1 MTMNKKHIICLAVAL
16 LCIGGV
22 SAQSFKKFE
31 YRVKAGFNIG
41 GTTPLPLPAEIRK
54 LKEYSPTLAF
64 AIEGNVVRNL
74 TAKWALISGLRFETK
89 GMSAGAQV
97 KNYQLTMNVDNGDE
111 QGLISGVFTGQ
122 VKTRVQNEY
131 LTVPVMAMRQVSPR
145 WELKLGFFFSY
156 LLRGGFSGNAY
167 DGYIRDGDP
176 TGTKIG
182 VESATYQRDVV

>member
-1 MTMNKKHIICLAVAL
+1 
-16 LCIGGV
+16 
-22 SAQSFKKFE
+22 
-31 YRVKAGFNIG
+31 
-41 GTTPLPLPAEIRK
+41 
-54 LKEYSPTLAF
+54 
-64 AIEGNVVRNL
+64 
-74 TAKWALISGLRFETK
+74 
-89 GMSAGAQV
+89 MSAGAQV

-145 WELKLGFFFSY
+145 WELNLGFFFSY

-182 VESATYQRDVV
+182 VESATYNFDNDIRRFNWGGEFGAEWMAYRHLSVYGELTWAANSIFKKGFKSIGFNMYNVYLNIGFGYVF